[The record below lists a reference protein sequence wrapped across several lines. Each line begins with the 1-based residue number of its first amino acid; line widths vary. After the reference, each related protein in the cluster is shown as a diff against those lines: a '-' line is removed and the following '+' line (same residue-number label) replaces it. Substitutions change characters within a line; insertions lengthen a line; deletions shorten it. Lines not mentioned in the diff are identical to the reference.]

1 MAKRCGVH
9 HVALRVQ
16 DMDKTVE
23 FYNKIGCSVIRS
35 WGEGNSKGVMMDLGG
50 GNILEMFA
58 GGVNDPEQKPRYEH
72 LALKSDDV
80 DADFADALAA
90 GAAPQI
96 EPKDAMLG
104 GIMPIR
110 IAFVV
115 GPNQEVIEFF
125 CEK

>member
-1 MAKRCGVH
+1 MGKRTGIH

-35 WGEGNSKGVMMDLGG
+35 WGEGDDRGVMMDLGG

-58 GGVNDPEQKPRYEH
+58 GGVNDPEQKSRYEH

-80 DADFADALAA
+80 DQDYADALAA

-96 EPKDAMLG
+96 EPKDVMLG
-104 GIMPIR
+104 GVLPIR

>member
-1 MAKRCGVH
+1 MAKRTGIH

-35 WGEGNSKGVMMDLGG
+35 WGEGDGRGVMMDLGG

-80 DADFADALAA
+80 DQDYADALAA
-90 GAAPQI
+90 GADSQI
-96 EPKDAMLG
+96 EPKDVMLG
-104 GIMPIR
+104 GVMPIR

>member
-1 MAKRCGVH
+1 MAKRTGIH

-35 WGEGNSKGVMMDLGG
+35 WGEGDDRGVMMDLGG

-80 DADFADALAA
+80 DQDYADALAA
-90 GAAPQI
+90 GAASQI
-96 EPKDAMLG
+96 EPKDVMLG
-104 GIMPIR
+104 GVMPIR

-115 GPNQEVIEFF
+115 GPNQEVIEFLF
-125 CEK
+125 EK

>member
-1 MAKRCGVH
+1 MAKRTGIH

-23 FYNKIGCSVIRS
+23 FYTKLGCSVIRS
-35 WGEGNSKGVMMDLGG
+35 WGEGAGKGVMMDLGG

-80 DADFADALAA
+80 DQDFADALAA
-90 GAAPQI
+90 GAAPQT
-96 EPKDAMLG
+96 EPKDGMLG
-104 GIMPIR
+104 DMPIR

>member
-1 MAKRCGVH
+1 MAKRTGIH

-16 DMDKTVE
+16 DMDQTVE
-23 FYNKIGCSVIRS
+23 FYTKLGCSVVRS
-35 WGEGNSKGVMMDLGG
+35 WGEGENKGVMIDLGG

-58 GGVNDPEQKPRYEH
+58 GGSNEAEQRPRYEH
-72 LALKSDDV
+72 LALKSSDV
-80 DADFADALAA
+80 DQDYADALAA
-90 GAAPQI
+90 GAASQK
-96 EPKDAMLG
+96 EPTDVMLG
-104 GIMPIR
+104 GVMPIR

>member
-1 MAKRCGVH
+1 MAKRTGIH

-23 FYNKIGCSVIRS
+23 FYTKIGCSVIRS

-58 GGVNDPEQKPRYEH
+58 GGVNDSEQKPRYEH

-80 DADFADALAA
+80 DADFAEALAA

-104 GIMPIR
+104 GVMLIR

-125 CEK
+125 KEM

>member
-1 MAKRCGVH
+1 MAKRTGIH

-16 DMDKTVE
+16 DMDQTVE
-23 FYNKIGCSVIRS
+23 FYTKLGCSVVRS
-35 WGEGNSKGVMMDLGG
+35 WGEGENKGVMIDLGG

-58 GGVNDPEQKPRYEH
+58 GGSSEAEQRPRYEH
-72 LALKSDDV
+72 LALKSSDV
-80 DADFADALAA
+80 DQDYADALAA
-90 GAAPQI
+90 GAASQK
-96 EPKDAMLG
+96 EPTDVMLG
-104 GIMPIR
+104 GVMPIR

>member
-1 MAKRCGVH
+1 MAKRTGIH

-23 FYNKIGCSVIRS
+23 FYTKIGCSVIRS
-35 WGEGNSKGVMMDLGG
+35 WGDGAGVMMDLGG

-72 LALKSDDV
+72 LALKS
-80 DADFADALAA
+80 
-90 GAAPQI
+90 APQI

-104 GIMPIR
+104 GVMPIR

-125 CEK
+125 KEM